1 MNKNMALITGASG
14 GIGEAFARLLASEGY
29 DLILAAR
36 SANRLE
42 ALAEELRAAHGIE
55 ARAIRTD
62 LSKAGAALD
71 LVREIRE
78 SSQPVSLL
86 VNNAGF
92 GAFGEFRSMDP
103 ERIRDMIQVNITA
116 LTELTRALLPDL
128 LQRGSAGILNV
139 ASTAAFLP
147 GPLMAVYFATK
158 AYVLS
163 FGEALREELR
173 GTGVTVT
180 TLCPGPT
187 ASGFQEAAGMAESGL
202 VRGRRLMSAEK
213 AAAAGYRGLIR
224 GRSLVIPGIANRIQ
238 AFSPRLAPRNVLPS
252 IVMAMQKPANK
263 PLT

>member
-1 MNKNMALITGASG
+1 MDKKVAVITGASG

-29 DLILAAR
+29 DLVLAAR
-36 SANRLE
+36 SVDRLE
-42 ALAEELRAAHGIE
+42 SLARELNSTHGIDARAMRSDLAEP
-55 ARAIRTD
+55 
-62 LSKAGAALD
+62 GAARVLARD
-71 LVREIRE
+71 IRG
-78 SSQPVSLL
+78 SGRPVSLL

-92 GAFGEFRSMDP
+92 GTFGEFRSMDP
-103 ERIRDMIQVNITA
+103 DRIRDMIQVNITA

-128 LQRGSAGILNV
+128 IERGSAGILNV

-187 ASGFQEAAGMAESGL
+187 TSGFQTAAGMEKSGL

-213 AAAAGYRGLIR
+213 AAAAGYRGLVR

-238 AFSPRLAPRNVLPS
+238 AFSPRLAPRALLPR
-252 IVMAMQKPANK
+252 ILMALQKPVV
-263 PLT
+263 